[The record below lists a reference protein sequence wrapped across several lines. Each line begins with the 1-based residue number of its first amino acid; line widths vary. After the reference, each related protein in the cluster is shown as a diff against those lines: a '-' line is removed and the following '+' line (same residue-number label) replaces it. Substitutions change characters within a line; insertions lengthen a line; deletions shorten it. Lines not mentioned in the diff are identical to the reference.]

1 VSHILVWVL
10 AALALLVLWM
20 SVRARKVLTIS
31 RARIIHASPAELF
44 PFINDPRLIQRWNP
58 FMESDPAV
66 RVSYGGTRE
75 GKDAQ
80 WSWEGKKA
88 GIGTAT
94 IVSSDPYRR
103 VDLRLDFR
111 KPFHVTNH
119 GSYQLIP
126 RGDATEVVWTVEETA
141 LIPRILSSF
150 VNLERVIGGIFDKG
164 LAKLEGLLAH
174 TGAST

>member
-1 VSHILVWVL
+1 MG
-10 AALALLVLWM
+10 A
-20 SVRARKVLTIS
+20 
-31 RARIIHASPAELF
+31 
-44 PFINDPRLIQRWNP
+44 
-58 FMESDPAV
+58 
-66 RVSYGGTRE
+66 GT
-75 GKDAQ
+75 Q

-88 GIGTAT
+88 GIGRAT
-94 IVSSDPYRR
+94 IVSSDPCRR

-119 GSYQLIP
+119 GNYELIP

-150 VNLERVIGGIFDKG
+150 VNLERVIGGVFDKG

-174 TGAST
+174 GSPGR